1 MAIPLIIGGAA
12 LAAGLFGAKKGL
24 DAKKNYA
31 TAKSIV
37 EEAASDFEN
46 AKDRLSVQKE
56 KTSQGLKRLG
66 EVRLEAEGTQLKRF
80 VSVVKQVNNVSHK
93 PITIGGTQV
102 CIEAPDIAAMEL
114 SSYRAADL
122 LKDGIGA
129 VSSGVLTGIGAG
141 GLASSIGV
149 ASTGT
154 AISTL
159 SGAAATNATLAWLG
173 GGSLAA
179 GGMGMAG
186 GAAVLGGA
194 IAGPV
199 IAIMGMSAAKKSE
212 KALTEA
218 FERVSQI
225 HEAIEQVEN
234 GVTVLCGIQA
244 RTLEL
249 ESAILML
256 CERFDDILLQA
267 EHLIRRKKANLAT
280 LQEES
285 KKKRQAYARKNIFV
299 RIWNRIRGR
308 SPDFSFENPLDFN
321 NFSDKEQSLYI
332 TLTSFGYALNA
343 MLRVKVLDDEG
354 MVTEESEKV
363 IAEGQTLLEAFK

>member
-173 GGSLAA
+173 EAHWRLA
-179 GGMGMAG
+179 
-186 GAAVLGGA
+186 VWVWPVVPPFWVEPLLG
-194 IAGPV
+194 
-199 IAIMGMSAAKKSE
+199 
-212 KALTEA
+212 L
-218 FERVSQI
+218 
-225 HEAIEQVEN
+225 
-234 GVTVLCGIQA
+234 
-244 RTLEL
+244 
-249 ESAILML
+249 
-256 CERFDDILLQA
+256 
-267 EHLIRRKKANLAT
+267 
-280 LQEES
+280 
-285 KKKRQAYARKNIFV
+285 
-299 RIWNRIRGR
+299 
-308 SPDFSFENPLDFN
+308 
-321 NFSDKEQSLYI
+321 
-332 TLTSFGYALNA
+332 
-343 MLRVKVLDDEG
+343 
-354 MVTEESEKV
+354 
-363 IAEGQTLLEAFK
+363 

>member
-12 LAAGLFGAKKGL
+12 LAAGFFGAKKGL

-46 AKDRLSVQKE
+46 AKDRLSVQKG
-56 KTSQGLKRLG
+56 KTSHGLKRLG

-129 VSSGVLTGIGAG
+129 LSSGVLTGVGAG

-308 SPDFSFENPLDFN
+308 NPDFSFENPLDFN

-332 TLTSFGYALNA
+332 MLTSFGYALNA

-363 IAEGQTLLEAFK
+363 IAEGQTLLEGI